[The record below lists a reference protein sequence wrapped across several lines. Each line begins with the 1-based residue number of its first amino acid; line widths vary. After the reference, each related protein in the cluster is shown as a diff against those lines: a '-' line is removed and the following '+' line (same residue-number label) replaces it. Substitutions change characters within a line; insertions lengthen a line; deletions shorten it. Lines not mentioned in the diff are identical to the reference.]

1 MTSSLLDR
9 WCPEPHDA
17 PITAAAYD
25 ARSGTTVTADEL
37 GLVAVR
43 VGRERAPSVL
53 VERDRPVL
61 RAVAVSRGGKRVA
74 VGDED
79 GRLVV
84 FSARDATVLWAD
96 ERKDEA
102 GHRDLA
108 VRAVCF
114 SPDGRSLASLHLDGR
129 VRVVD
134 LDSGRRIGT
143 FPDFLPTSLDW
154 DPGGRGLLAV
164 DAAGQPA
171 MIDLRR
177 REKLGFPLIPGGARA
192 ARFTDDGQ
200 AVILLGAGG
209 LYRVDVAEQTI
220 TAHRAADRSSGML
233 DLIRGPDADAIAILS
248 TRSIHVFQAST
259 LQHLRKFRHGA
270 PDPTGVALWD
280 DLGLAAADQSG
291 RWFRPEHAAS
301 VPPTIAV
308 FGRGDL
314 RLASHNQQIAVW
326 RAERRIRAFL
336 PSVPS
341 PEGDAERRPLL
352 PEERIVELGTDLE
365 GRVIA
370 ALAEGQPLHLFDAQ
384 HATWIGDA
392 GPDSVQTRRF
402 DVATGVVA
410 LLLESGGIRWFDLRH
425 DRTFDLAWARD
436 FALTGGGNWLAVLT
450 PKGRVRLLH
459 PATGEDA
466 IEGLG
471 DLPTPGDS
479 PVRLIAFVHRRP
491 ELLMLD
497 DEGVLAL
504 VDLLPAARDGGAPV
518 LHRIA
523 AFQDVEID
531 ALWGTQDGRFAVA
544 RVQEPTDGTATV
556 VTVDLDSGEVVHEV
570 PRLLPYVQVDPAR
583 GALLEP
589 GRGSALIE
597 RSLDG
602 TEDRVLRSLPGNEW
616 ITFDA
621 RRLREP
627 SSGAMT
633 WIGDGSDGP
642 RDVVGDVEA
651 PDASFADG
659 SVTEVAPA
667 TRAPLRG
674 RRRG

>member
-25 ARSGTTVTADEL
+25 PRSGTTVTADEL

-53 VERDRPVL
+53 VERDRPIL
-61 RAVAVSRGGKRVA
+61 RAVAVSRGGKRIA

-84 FSARDATVLWAD
+84 FASRDAAVIWAD

-154 DPGGRGLLAV
+154 DPAGRGLLAV

-171 MIDLRR
+171 FIDLRR

-192 ARFTDDGQ
+192 AKFTADGQ
-200 AVILLGAGG
+200 AAIVLGGGG
-209 LYRVDVAEQTI
+209 LYRVDLGQQAI

-233 DLIRGPDADAIAILS
+233 DLLAGPEPDAIAVLS
-248 TRSIHVFQAST
+248 ARSIHVFHASS

-280 DLGLAAADQSG
+280 DLGLAAADHSG
-291 RWFRPEHAAS
+291 RWFRPDHAPS

-314 RLASHNQQIAVW
+314 RLASHDQQIAIW
-326 RAERRIRAFL
+326 RAERRVRVFVPTI
-336 PSVPS
+336 PS
-341 PEGDAERRPLL
+341 PEGDGVQRPLL
-352 PEERIVELGTDLE
+352 AEERVVELACDLD

-392 GPDSVQTRRF
+392 GPDSAQTRRF

-410 LLLESGGIRWFDLRH
+410 LLLEAGGVRWFDLRH

-450 PKGRVRLLH
+450 PKGRVRLLQ

-466 IEGLG
+466 IAGLG
-471 DLPTPGDS
+471 DLPTPGDA
-479 PVRLIAFVHRRP
+479 PIQLLAFVHRRP
-491 ELLMLD
+491 ELLVLD
-497 DEGVLAL
+497 AEGVLAL
-504 VDLLPAARDGGAPV
+504 IDLLPAARDGGQPV

-531 ALWGTQDGRFAVA
+531 ALWGTQDGRHAVV
-544 RVQEPTDGTATV
+544 RLQEPADGTATV
-556 VTVDLDSGEVVHEV
+556 VTVDLDDGSVVHEV
-570 PRLLPYVQVDPAR
+570 RGLLPYVQVDPSR

-589 GRGSALIE
+589 GRGSASLE

-602 TEDRVLRSLPGNEW
+602 TEDRVLRSLPGGEW
-616 ITFDA
+616 ISFDA

-627 SSGAMT
+627 SSGATT

-642 RDVVGDVEA
+642 RAVVADAG
-651 PDASFADG
+651 PSDASFADP
-659 SVTEVAPA
+659 SVADVAPA
-667 TRAPLRG
+667 ARPPLRG